1 VPYTYNYKVTVRS
14 YECDAHRRVR
24 PGVLL
29 QFMQEAAIQAS
40 ASVGYSP
47 TRYDEIGLLW
57 LAYETDLRILRPITR
72 EDSLV
77 INTWV
82 ADMRRVRSLR
92 RYEMYCDGAIVGE
105 ASTDWVLLNLQN
117 LHPTTVPDDMLAA
130 YAQGEPPTDPLPR
143 RGIDMPPVPA
153 DAYHVQR
160 RVEIRDIDMAAHVN
174 NAVYVYYA
182 EDAEEQALTRAGWP
196 ASRLDAEG
204 LLLAP
209 TRISIAYKQAAVLG
223 DALDLATWTG
233 EVTPEGGVR
242 YTLITRGDKV
252 ITQIRTEWR
261 AFNPKTAEAVAL
273 PPDLL
278 AALG

>member
-1 VPYTYNYKVTVRS
+1 
-14 YECDAHRRVR
+14 
-24 PGVLL
+24 
-29 QFMQEAAIQAS
+29 
-40 ASVGYSP
+40 
-47 TRYDEIGLLW
+47 
-57 LAYETDLRILRPITR
+57 
-72 EDSLV
+72 
-77 INTWV
+77 
-82 ADMRRVRSLR
+82 
-92 RYEMYCDGAIVGE
+92 
-105 ASTDWVLLNLQN
+105 
-117 LHPTTVPDDMLAA
+117 
-130 YAQGEPPTDPLPR
+130 
-143 RGIDMPPVPA
+143 
-153 DAYHVQR
+153 
-160 RVEIRDIDMAAHVN
+160 MAAHVN